1 MIRPKPT
8 SRTFNRLAGAATA
21 LVALAAI
28 GLSLW
33 MLGADTRP
41 LDIRHTQAQGVP
53 LTVFA
58 PPGAESAPVAVIGH
72 GFAGSRQMMQ
82 PLAIT
87 LARHGYLAVTFDF
100 PGHGGNARPFV
111 PDLSD
116 ETERRARLR
125 RALDAAVAHARNL
138 PQAGAGLALLGHS
151 MAGDILLDYAGDHP
165 RQVAASVLVSPYISE
180 DTRLEGLS
188 NLLFVFGELEPA
200 ALRRPALA
208 AFPVAPEAVRP
219 GVTYGDPRQGDARRL
234 AVAPD
239 VEHIGVLYAGAMQE
253 EALSW
258 LQAALPVSAPA
269 QTAGHV
275 THWGPWLGL
284 LFGGIL
290 LLARPLSALL
300 PRVASPPAGAGLPWR
315 RLLPLAGIPAL
326 LTPLLLWPVPLGG
339 LPLLLSD
346 YLALHFAVYGAITW
360 LLLMAW
366 QRRTGTV
373 FPYRGPRRNGGRLLV
388 AALAAGLYAIFAF
401 GLPIH
406 VFVTGYLPGAERL
419 AVMPLILAGTLL
431 FFTADAWLTRGA
443 GAAPWGYAGTKVLL
457 LISLMVAVAL
467 RLEDLFFLV
476 IILPAMAVFLLVY
489 GLIDRW
495 TWRATGHPLAGAFA
509 VALALAWGMG
519 VTFPLVSG

>member
-1 MIRPKPT
+1 MIRPHPI
-8 SRTFNRLAGAATA
+8 SRTFSRLAGAATA

-33 MLGADTRP
+33 MLSADTRP
-41 LDIRHTQAQGVP
+41 LEIHHDRADGVP

-87 LARHGYLAVTFDF
+87 LARHGYRAVTFDF

-125 RALDAAVAHARNL
+125 RALDAAVAHARGL
-138 PQAGAGLALLGHS
+138 PQAGGGMALLGHS

-165 RQVAASVLVSPYISE
+165 RQVAASVLVSPYISG

-188 NLLFVFGELEPA
+188 NLLFVFGEWEPA
-200 ALRRPALA
+200 TLREPALA

-219 GVTYGDPRQGDARRL
+219 GVTHGDPERGDARRL

-239 VEHIGVLYAGAMQE
+239 VEHIGVLYSGTMQE
-253 EALSW
+253 EALTW
-258 LQAALPVSAPA
+258 LQAALPVPA
-269 QTAGHV
+269 TPEDTGGV
-275 THWGPWLGL
+275 TRWGPWLGL

-300 PRVASPPAGAGLPWR
+300 PRVASPPAGAGLSWG
-315 RLLPLAGIPAL
+315 RLLPLAVVPAV

-346 YLALHFAVYGAITW
+346 YLALHFAVYGGITW
-360 LLLMAW
+360 LLLMAL

-373 FPYRGPRRNGGRLLV
+373 FPFRGPGRNRGRLLV
-388 AALAAGLYAIFAF
+388 AAIAAGLYATFAF

-419 AVMPLILAGTLL
+419 AVLPLILAGTLL

-443 GAAPWGYAGTKVLL
+443 DAAPWGYAFTKFLL
-457 LISLMVAVAL
+457 LISLMGAVAL

-476 IILPAMAVFLLVY
+476 IILPAMAAFLLVY

-495 TWRATGHPLAGAFA
+495 TWRATGHPLPGALA
-509 VALALAWGMG
+509 VAFALAWDMG